1 MDTSRL
7 NVLRCV
13 GTALLA
19 VAVCGGATMP
29 SRGAAPPASPIRIE
43 KVWARPGAAAP
54 AGAHGSGT
62 TMGPGTSAIYM
73 VIHNTGPD
81 GDRLMRAD
89 ADVATA
95 VELHET
101 RMEGGMSRM
110 HMVPAIAVP
119 PRGQV
124 DGLVTVTAAGS
135 PPTPGN
141 LDLTQTIGA
150 RPFLT
155 PELSAAI
162 AALAPQVPEGAAL
175 VYDPRYGLGWS
186 DPRGWQAYFGKNNSD
201 IAVKLAV
208 YQSMVDHL
216 AERGIQPTLVSV
228 EYPNSPFYR
237 VSESD

>member
-7 NVLRCV
+7 NILRCMA
-13 GTALLA
+13 TALLA

-29 SRGAAPPASPIRIE
+29 SSGAAPPASPIRIE
-43 KVWARPGAAAP
+43 KVWARPGVAAP

-73 VIHNTGPD
+73 IIHNTGPD

-124 DGLVTVTAAGS
+124 ELRPGGLHIMLLGLKRDLKENDRFPATLHFERAGAVAVEV
-135 PPTPGN
+135 PV
-141 LDLTQTIGA
+141 
-150 RPFLT
+150 RM
-155 PELSAAI
+155 SA
-162 AALAPQVPEGAAL
+162 P
-175 VYDPRYGLGWS
+175 
-186 DPRGWQAYFGKNNSD
+186 
-201 IAVKLAV
+201 
-208 YQSMVDHL
+208 
-216 AERGIQPTLVSV
+216 
-228 EYPNSPFYR
+228 
-237 VSESD
+237 